1 MSLPI
6 GWALAVL
13 AGAAAAAENPLS
25 RGAGPVIVAPHT
37 GLGVSG
43 IGRLPTQATGEDKA
57 ISGPTPFVF
66 GCGGIGGTLYLNAEV
81 EPSIR
86 VDPRDPRHWIA
97 AWQQDRWSN
106 GSSQGQLTGVTF
118 DAGAT
123 WTRVA
128 PALSQCAGG
137 EFERASDPWVDIAPD
152 GTAHQV
158 AIASTGNLLAAR
170 SVSTVLVTRSGDGGL
185 TWAAPQT
192 LIRDTGAFFN
202 DKETLTADPT
212 DAHLVYVVW
221 DRLQQAASGPT
232 YLARS
237 TDGGSSWEPARA
249 IYDPG
254 VNQQTIGNVIRVLPD
269 GTLVNLLTHLV
280 GTNERA
286 STATLEVIRS
296 FDHGVTWSAPV
307 KIADYLPIGVSDP
320 ATHAEVRD
328 GTPVAEMAVGPDG
341 TLYVVWQD
349 GRFSGTADAIAM
361 SRSSDGGATWTTP
374 VRVSSRADARAFA
387 PQVHVA
393 ADGTIAV
400 TYFDLRFD
408 TPDPASLP
416 CDFWMARSRDG
427 VSWLETHLA
436 GPFDLLGAP
445 NAGGLF
451 LGDYTGLDS
460 AGSELLALHA
470 RTTGSPDNPT
480 DLFVARVATDA
491 PGVAYTAS
499 DKALPAND
507 APLRER
513 AAAALA
519 RAMERRPFGWLGRKA
534 PSD

>member
-1 MSLPI
+1 MSRRIAWMVL
-6 GWALAVL
+6 ALAPT
-13 AGAAAAAENPLS
+13 AGAADNPLA
-25 RGAGPVIVAPHT
+25 RGAGPVIAVPHA
-37 GLGVSG
+37 GLGVNG
-43 IGRLPTQATGEDKA
+43 IGRLPSQAAGEDKA
-57 ISGPTPFVF
+57 ITGPTPFVF
-66 GCGGIGGTLYLNAEV
+66 GCDGFVGTLYVNAEV
-81 EPSIR
+81 EPWIR
-86 VDPRDPRHWIA
+86 VDPRDARHWIA

-106 GSSQGQLTGVTF
+106 GSSRGQLTGVTF

-123 WTRVA
+123 WTRAV
-128 PALSQCAGG
+128 PPLSTCAGG
-137 EFERASDPWVDIAPD
+137 ELERASDPWLDIAPD

-158 AIASTGNLLAAR
+158 TIASTGDILASR
-170 SVSTVLVTRSGDGGL
+170 SVSEVLATRSGDGGL
-185 TWAAPQT
+185 TWAAPQV

-202 DKETLTADPT
+202 DKESLTADPT
-212 DAHLVYVVW
+212 DPHLVYAVW

-237 TDGGSSWEPARA
+237 TDGGASWEPARA

-254 VNQQTIGNVIRVLPD
+254 ANQQTIGNLIRVLPD

-286 STATLEVIRS
+286 SSATLEVIRS
-296 FDHGVTWSAPV
+296 FDHGATWSAPV
-307 KIADYLPIGVSDP
+307 TIADYLPIGVTDA

-328 GTPVAEMAVGPDG
+328 GTPVAAMAVAPDG
-341 TLYVVWQD
+341 ALYVVWQD

-361 SRSSDGGATWTTP
+361 ARSGDGGATWSVP

-408 TPDPASLP
+408 TPDPSSLP

-460 AGSELLALHA
+460 AAGEIIALHA
-470 RTTGSPDNPT
+470 RTTGNPDNPT

-499 DKALPAND
+499 QKALAAND
-507 APLRER
+507 VRLREQ
-513 AAAALA
+513 AADALA
-519 RAMERRPFGWLGRKA
+519 RAMERRPFGWLGQRA
-534 PSD
+534 PPH

>member
-1 MSLPI
+1 MSRRI
-6 GWALAVL
+6 AWALLVL
-13 AGAAAAAENPLS
+13 AGAAGAAQNPLL

-37 GLGVSG
+37 GLGVNG
-43 IGRLPTQATGEDKA
+43 IGRLPAQAAGEDRA
-57 ISGPTPFVF
+57 ITGPTPFAL
-66 GCGGIGGTLYLNAEV
+66 GCGGFGGTLYLNAEV
-81 EPSIR
+81 EPSLR
-86 VDPRDPRHWIA
+86 VDPRDARHWIA

-106 GSSQGQLTGVTF
+106 GSSQGLLTGVTF
-118 DAGAT
+118 DGGAT
-123 WTRVA
+123 WTRVV
-128 PALSQCAGG
+128 PAFSLCAGG
-137 EFERASDPWVDIAPD
+137 ELERASDPWVDIAPD

-170 SVSTVLVTRSGDGGL
+170 SVSAVLVTRSGDGGL

-212 DAHLVYVVW
+212 DARLVYAVW

-237 TDGGSSWEPARA
+237 TDGGATWEPAHA

-254 VNQQTIGNVIRVLPD
+254 VNQQTIGNLIRVLPD

-296 FDHGVTWSAPV
+296 FDHGATWTPAV

-320 ATHAEVRD
+320 ATHVEVRD
-328 GTPVAEMAVGPDG
+328 GTPVAAMAAAADG
-341 TLYVVWQD
+341 ALYVVWQD

-361 SRSSDGGATWTTP
+361 ARSGDAGATWSTP

-427 VSWLETHLA
+427 VSWIETHLA
-436 GPFDLLGAP
+436 GPFDMLSAP

-460 AGSELLALHA
+460 AGSELIALHA
-470 RTTGSPDNPT
+470 RTTGSPGNPT
-480 DLFVARVATDA
+480 DLFVAHVAADA

-499 DKALPAND
+499 NKALAADD
-507 APLRER
+507 ARLRER

-519 RAMERRPFGWLGRKA
+519 RAMERRPFGWLGRNA
-534 PSD
+534 PRD

>member
-1 MSLPI
+1 MSPRI
-6 GWALAVL
+6 GWVLVML
-13 AGAAAAAENPLS
+13 AGAVAAAENPLS
-25 RGAGPVIVAPHT
+25 RGAGPVIVTPHT

-43 IGRLPTQATGEDKA
+43 IGRLPAQAAGEEKA
-57 ISGPTPFVF
+57 VSGPTPFVF
-66 GCGGIGGTLYLNAEV
+66 GCDGFGGTLYVNAEV
-81 EPSIR
+81 EPWIR
-86 VDPRDPRHWIA
+86 VDPRDARHWIA
-97 AWQQDRWSN
+97 AWQQDRWSS
-106 GSSQGQLTGVTF
+106 GSSRGQLTGVTF

-128 PALSQCAGG
+128 PPLSQCAGG
-137 EFERASDPWVDIAPD
+137 ELERASDPWLDIAPD

-158 AIASTGNLLAAR
+158 TIASTGATLATR
-170 SVSTVLVTRSGDGGL
+170 SVSAVLVTRSSDGGL
-185 TWAAPQT
+185 TWAAPQA

-212 DAHLVYVVW
+212 DARLVYAVW

-237 TDGGSSWEPARA
+237 TDGGATWEPARA

-254 VNQQTIGNVIRVLPD
+254 VNHQTIGNLVRVLPG

-286 STATLEVIRS
+286 GSATLEVIRS
-296 FDHGVTWSAPV
+296 FDHGATWSAPV
-307 KIADYLPIGVSDP
+307 KIADYLPIGVTDA
-320 ATHAEVRD
+320 ATHLEVRD
-328 GTPVAEMAVGPDG
+328 GTPVAAMAVAPDG
-341 TLYVVWQD
+341 TLYAVWQD

-361 SRSSDGGATWTTP
+361 ARSSDGGATWTTP

-408 TPDPASLP
+408 TPDPSSLP

-507 APLRER
+507 ARLRER

-519 RAMERRPFGWLGRKA
+519 RAMERRPFGWLGRNA
-534 PSD
+534 QPD